1 MSVLEE
7 AFRVCESLAK
17 KHYEN
22 FPVGSFLVPR
32 EKRKYVWAIYAF
44 ARTADDFADEGR
56 FKGES
61 QSDLKKRLDQLD
73 EWEDFLEKSVSGRS
87 DHPIFI
93 ALSETI
99 SKLALPAQLL
109 KDLLT
114 AYRMDVEKNRYKN
127 FEEVLYYC
135 KHSANPVGRLVLHIF
150 GYQDSAIH
158 QLSDHI
164 CTGLQLTNFWQD
176 ISIDF
181 KKDRIYLPQDQMQ
194 YFGVSEEDL
203 KKENFNESFKR
214 LLSFCVQKTSQFFN
228 QGLPLTEKVG
238 KDLKI
243 EMRLTWLGGTTILR
257 KIKEKDYNIFEV
269 RPEITWKDKISLLAR
284 SLFPKPINPLKFSNH
299 EL

>member
-1 MSVLEE
+1 MSTLEE
-7 AFRVCESLAK
+7 SFRFCENLAK

-22 FPVGSFLVPR
+22 FPVGSFLVPK

-56 FKGES
+56 FKGETL
-61 QSDLKKRLDQLD
+61 DVLRKRLDQLD
-73 EWEDFLEKSVSGRS
+73 EWEDLLEKCVSGRC
-87 DHPIFI
+87 DHPIFV

-99 SKLALPAQLL
+99 SKLALPPQLL

-150 GYQDSAIH
+150 GYQEQALH

-164 CTGLQLTNFWQD
+164 CTALQLTNFWQD
-176 ISIDF
+176 IAIDF

-194 YFGVSEEDL
+194 RFGVSEEDL
-203 KKENFNESFKR
+203 KKENPNESFKK
-214 LLSFCVQKTSQFFN
+214 LLHFCAQKTAQLFN
-228 QGLPLTEKVG
+228 QGLPLTELVG

-243 EMRLTWLGGTTILR
+243 EMKLTWLGGTTILR
-257 KIKEKDYNIFEV
+257 KIKEKDYNVFEF
-269 RPEITWKDKISLLAR
+269 RPEITWRDKFSLLAR
-284 SLFPKPINPLKFSNH
+284 SFFLKTIRPLEFLNH